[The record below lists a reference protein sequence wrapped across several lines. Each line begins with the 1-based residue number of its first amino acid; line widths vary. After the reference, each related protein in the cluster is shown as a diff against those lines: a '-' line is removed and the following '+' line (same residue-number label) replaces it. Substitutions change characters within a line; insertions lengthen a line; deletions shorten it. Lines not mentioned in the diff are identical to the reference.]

1 MEYGTPV
8 KIPDGRYFL
17 KVSAKGDARVF
28 HQVNNVPVESPL
40 TKETRQVNLKVP
52 SKTLFENIDNELLSQ
67 AEVSKLEW
75 FGKDVSADTIRS
87 AYQASLS
94 ADGELSASL
103 ASIKGKVVTT
113 FFDAQKNPIEEISGA
128 CDFLLELAGL
138 WFLKRSFGPIWRV
151 VQVRQRAAPKPKTK
165 GYPVEFQFADEPEAE
180 AEEDDDPTD
189 YLD

>member
-28 HQVNNVPVESPL
+28 HQVNNVQVDGTL
-40 TKETRQVNLKVP
+40 TKETRQVSLKVP
-52 SKTLFENIDNELLSQ
+52 SKTLFETIDNELLSQ

-75 FGKDVSADTIRS
+75 FGKDISTDTIRS

-94 ADGELSASL
+94 TDGELSASL
-103 ASIKGKVVTT
+103 AAIKGKVVTS

-128 CDFLLELAGL
+128 CDFLFELAGL

-151 VQVRQRAAPKPKTK
+151 VQVRQRPAPKQNTK
-165 GYPVEFQFADEPEAE
+165 GYPVEFQFADDPEPDG
-180 AEEDDDPTD
+180 EEDDDPAD

>member
-1 MEYGTPV
+1 MEYGIPI

-28 HQVNNVPVESPL
+28 HQVNNVHVDGTL

-75 FGKDVSADTIRS
+75 FGKEISTETIRS

-94 ADGELSASL
+94 TDGELSASL
-103 ASIKGKVVTT
+103 AAVKGKIVTT

-151 VQVRQRAAPKPKTK
+151 VQVRQRPAPKPKTK

-180 AEEDDDPTD
+180 EEDDPTD